1 MYVENSEVLSG
12 CTRRRRIMNSLKKL
26 RIAIFIILGSTMLP
40 VIAGAQQPFQVIGC
54 SSGKVT
60 ILSETHP
67 LTVYNMVGKGPA
79 WSTGGNKAFDDLT
92 WDFVATL
99 RVMDGKTIGIAYYRF
114 TDPDQDY
121 FILEATGDA
130 ILEGGDWKFVYGT
143 GKWKGLA
150 GKLRGKVVLRGRPL
164 PAEAEQYW
172 CRIIGT
178 LELPQ

>member
-1 MYVENSEVLSG
+1 
-12 CTRRRRIMNSLKKL
+12 MNSIKK
-26 RIAIFIILGSTMLP
+26 RTPGITVIFGLMIFAS
-40 VIAGAQQPFQVIGC
+40 VVQAQQPFQVIGC

>member
-1 MYVENSEVLSG
+1 
-12 CTRRRRIMNSLKKL
+12 MNSLKKL
-26 RIAIFIILGSTMLP
+26 RIAIIIIVGSMMFP

-54 SSGKVT
+54 SSGTVVT
-60 ILSETHP
+60 LSEGQA
-67 LTVYNMVGKGPA
+67 LTVYNIVGKGPA
-79 WSTGGNKAFDDLT
+79 WGTAGNKNFDNLT

-114 TDPDQDY
+114 TDPDHDY

-130 ILEGGDWKFVYGT
+130 ILQGGDWKFLYGA
-143 GKWKGLA
+143 GKWKGLT
-150 GKLRGKVVLRGRPL
+150 GMLRGKVVLRGRPL
-164 PAEAEQYW
+164 PVEGEQYW

>member
-1 MYVENSEVLSG
+1 
-12 CTRRRRIMNSLKKL
+12 MNSTKKML
-26 RIAIFIILGSTMLP
+26 TGITVIFWLMILAS
-40 VIAGAQQPFQVIGC
+40 VVQAQQPFQVVGC

-60 ILSETHP
+60 ILSESQS
-67 LTVYNMVGKGPA
+67 LTVHNIVGKGPA
-79 WSTGGNKAFDDLT
+79 WGTAGNKNFDDLT

-130 ILEGGDWKFVYGT
+130 MLEGGNWKFLHGT
-143 GKWKGLA
+143 GKWKGLTA
-150 GKLRGKVVLRGRPL
+150 KLKGKVVLRGRPL
-164 PAEAEQYW
+164 PVEEEQYW

-178 LELPQ
+178 IELPQ

>member
-1 MYVENSEVLSG
+1 
-12 CTRRRRIMNSLKKL
+12 MNSIKKW
-26 RIAIFIILGSTMLP
+26 ITGIP
-40 VIAGAQQPFQVIGC
+40 VIFGLMIFASVLQAQQPFQVIGC

-60 ILSETHP
+60 ILLETHP

-79 WSTGGNKAFDDLT
+79 WSTAGNKAFDDLT

-99 RVMDGKTIGIAYYRF
+99 RVMDGKTIGIAFYRF

-130 ILEGGDWKFVYGT
+130 ILEGGDWKFLHGT

-150 GKLRGKVVLRGRPL
+150 GALRGKVVLRGRPL
-164 PAEAEQYW
+164 PVETEQYW

-178 LELPQ
+178 LELSP